1 MTNKK
6 LLPFLIVMTFIKP
19 AISDEYT
26 ELIAYRDALK
36 EQIAAVESETIR
48 CEKSLKG
55 WKTATI
61 IGGVGAVASGIGIIA
76 QKNQIDKNQKAL
88 NQTSTVFNEANDAM
102 DFIKKVKE

>member
-36 EQIAAVESETIR
+36 EQIAAVES

-55 WKTATI
+55 WKAATI
-61 IGGVGAVASGIGIIA
+61 IGSVGAVASGIGIIA
-76 QKNQIDKNQKAL
+76 QKNQIDENQKVL
-88 NQTSTVFNEANDAM
+88 NEITEE
-102 DFIKKVKE
+102 KKKSDSVKEYIQGVKK